1 MILQYV
7 YKPVLNFIY
16 DKITFRISDKARN
29 YILWTC
35 FFLIFAVQ
43 FLAQYVFLYQGL
55 NRGVRDYIIC
65 LLLGVIILLSVNKR
79 IEIIKWRKLV
89 YIPYI
94 LVGILLLIAALDH
107 EMGPAYQAFPLV
119 MLVAFMCLYY
129 VWGNRGDYTVLFESI
144 SKAYVVFIA
153 FLFAACVALYP
164 YYDNSIS
171 LFAYEYAPFGINPNG
186 VTKIFAPGI
195 VCGLYLAVLN
205 GDKKRK
211 YFFSF
216 ISGVSAGVI
225 LLTSC
230 RTGLLIIL
238 ALAVIY
244 VIYIVIDYMA
254 FRGSDNRNTGSI
266 GSNAVIIALIVISC
280 ILGMCMIKY
289 ASTYINSIIPASD
302 NNVASEEQSLEQ
314 TVDVRR
320 GISDAEENERD
331 IMIAERIAEGNNLIM
346 DNSLLV
352 KLNQIMTGRV
362 AIWAVYFDNMTW
374 RGSDQLMFYD
384 TEYAHNQYIE
394 LSYKAG
400 IPTGVIYLILN
411 LLVGLLL
418 LIRFFKKDKC
428 DAGILFQFMS
438 FAVFFLISMLDTGIL
453 PFERGFI
460 FIYYIVILPLFFRGD
475 KERARGKKE

>member
-29 YILWTC
+29 YILWIC

-79 IEIIKWRKLV
+79 LEIIKWRKLV

-153 FLFAACVALYP
+153 ILFVACVALYP

-171 LFAYEYAPFGINPNG
+171 IYAYEYAPFGINPNG

-216 ISGVSAGVI
+216 IAGVSAGVI

-244 VIYIVIDYMA
+244 VIYIIIEYMA
-254 FRGSDNRNTGSI
+254 SRGSDNRNTVGI
-266 GSNAVIIALIVISC
+266 RSNAVIIALIVISC
-280 ILGMCMIKY
+280 IFGMCMIKY

-302 NNVASEEQSLEQ
+302 NNIASEEQSLEQ

-352 KLNQIMTGRV
+352 KLDQIMTGRV

-411 LLVGLLL
+411 LLVGLML

-428 DAGILFQFMS
+428 DAGILFQLMS
-438 FAVFFLISMLDTGIL
+438 FAAFFLISLLDTGIL

-475 KERARGKKE
+475 KERLRGKKE